1 MRLIDTGLVLDLSP
15 FQGLRL
21 QGGFELVETHL
32 TAKPLLDPIARAAVA
47 QTRITGS
54 KFHILL
60 RADLDERELSISL
73 YHEILEAA
81 TVAHQSPPESVQ
93 EFNEGD
99 FEKTAVEWHERH
111 GMATPERLNEMLAHF
126 GF

>member
-1 MRLIDTGLVLDLSP
+1 
-15 FQGLRL
+15 
-21 QGGFELVETHL
+21 
-32 TAKPLLDPIARAAVA
+32 
-47 QTRITGS
+47 
-54 KFHILL
+54 L

-81 TVAHQSPPESVQ
+81 TVAHPAPPKSVH

-99 FEKTAVEWHERH
+99 FEKAAIAWHERH
-111 GMATPERLNEMLAHF
+111 GMATPEHLNEMLAQF